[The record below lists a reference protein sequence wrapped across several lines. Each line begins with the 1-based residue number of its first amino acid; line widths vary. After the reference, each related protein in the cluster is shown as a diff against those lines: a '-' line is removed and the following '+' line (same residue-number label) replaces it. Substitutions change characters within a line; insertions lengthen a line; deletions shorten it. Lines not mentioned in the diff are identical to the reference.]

1 VHIGDVTSTEVL
13 EHAGIHSLCA
23 VVVTLPYPA
32 TYRRVIVN
40 LKSLVPDVPIIVRA
54 RYHRHAADLKKA
66 GAMIVID
73 QKVKVGEAI
82 DRELQSLLQ

>member
-1 VHIGDVTSTEVL
+1 
-13 EHAGIHSLCA
+13 

-40 LKSLVPDVPIIVRA
+40 LKSLVPEVPIIVRA

-73 QKVKVGEAI
+73 EEVNEGEAV
-82 DRELQSLLQ
+82 DRELQNLLQ